1 MALRLNLWN
10 HPRSPQ
16 FDRIYVAGLGVEGK
30 AYFYQTGG
38 DVRLS
43 AGQANPADA
52 DGLLDTAIA
61 ALGLDR
67 SRADLWNDLR
77 RCCAAPR
84 AARAMT
90 RDSFKPRAAPPTP
103 DAAEHLDVAT
113 IKVPAPITIKVD
125 HREPD
130 VVIDE
135 LRRAANT
142 TIEVC
147 QLDLGDYVIND
158 RIFIERKSVPDFEA
172 SIIDSKRLFD
182 QSERI
187 KLELDAIGVVL
198 IEGNWNSA
206 ARMLPQQV
214 IGALS
219 FLGAIQALSV
229 WQTTGP
235 VCTAY
240 TIVKLATHF
249 CNGLGYELGL
259 RQHKPSSLLD
269 AQSYVLEGCPGVNAE
284 LARRLLQHFGSIAGV
299 AQADFAA
306 LRAVPGIGPKKAQ
319 RIVEVLRGPA
329 PA

>member
-1 MALRLNLWN
+1 MALRLNLWS
-10 HPRSPQ
+10 HPRGSQ
-16 FDRIYVAGLGVEGK
+16 LDRIYVAGLGVEGK
-30 AYFYQTGG
+30 VYFYRSGR

-43 AGQANPADA
+43 ADQVSPAEVP
-52 DGLLDTAIA
+52 GLLDA
-61 ALGLDR
+61 AVATLGLDR
-67 SRADLWNDLR
+67 SRPDLWNDLQ

-84 AARAMT
+84 AAPAT
-90 RDSFKPRAAPPTP
+90 AGDSFKPRAAPPGP

-113 IKVPAPITIKVD
+113 IKVPSPIVIKVD

-130 VVIDE
+130 AVIAE
-135 LRRAANT
+135 LRRASNT
-142 TIEVC
+142 TIEVS
-147 QLDLGDYVIND
+147 QLELGDYVIND
-158 RIFIERKSVPDFEA
+158 RVFIERKSVPDFES

-187 KLELDAIGVVL
+187 KLEPDAIGVVL
-198 IEGNWNSA
+198 VEGNWTAA

-235 VCTAY
+235 ICTAY

-299 AQADFAA
+299 VQADLAA